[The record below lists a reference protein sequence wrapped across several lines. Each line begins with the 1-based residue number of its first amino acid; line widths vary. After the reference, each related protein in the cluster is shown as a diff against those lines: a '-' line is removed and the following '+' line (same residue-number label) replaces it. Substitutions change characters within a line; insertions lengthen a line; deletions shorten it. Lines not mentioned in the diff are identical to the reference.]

1 MVKGKKVNGLD
12 VPVEKLRPLAE
23 RKINLEKNKG
33 YKRILSSIEQVGLI
47 EPLSVYPENGEYLI
61 LDGYLRYLACRS
73 LGAET
78 VPCILCEEKEAYT
91 FNRMVNRL
99 SPHQEMRM
107 LKKSLASIDEPTVAR
122 VFGMRTIHHRS
133 TPNLLRDLH
142 PHAAKAFEKD
152 ELGRTAAREL
162 TFVKPA
168 RQAEMLKE
176 MRRVGDFSPAFVRA
190 LVLKTPPSQRN
201 PKKQRRR
208 SWSEDAE
215 RKRNLVAKLEEAEQ
229 QQDFYT
235 RLYRQYSADLVKTML
250 YVRKMLGNPR
260 VLAHIE
266 RRHAGT
272 LKELRGALDE

>member
-1 MVKGKKVNGLD
+1 MAEGSTVNGVD
-12 VPVEKLRPLAE
+12 VPFEKLRPLTA

-33 YKRILSSIEQVGLI
+33 YRRILSTIEQVGLI
-47 EPLSVYPENGEYLI
+47 EPLSVYPENGEYVI
-61 LDGYLRYLACRS
+61 LDGYLRYRACEA

-107 LKKSLASIDEPTVAR
+107 LKKSLESIDEPTVGR
-122 VFGMRTIHHRS
+122 VFGMRSVYHRS
-133 TPNLLRDLH
+133 TPTLLRDLH
-142 PHAAKAFEKD
+142 PRAAKAFEKD
-152 ELGRTAAREL
+152 EMGRTAAREM
-162 TFVKPA
+162 TFVKPE

-190 LVLKTPPSQRN
+190 LVLKTPASRRN

-215 RKRNLVAKLEEAEQ
+215 KKRQLVAKLEEAEK

-235 RLYRQYSADLVKTML
+235 RLYRQYSADLVKTTL
-250 YVRKMLGNPR
+250 YVKKMLSNPR
-260 VLAHIE
+260 VLAHLE
-266 RRHAGT
+266 KHHAGT
-272 LKELRGALDE
+272 VKELRGALGE

>member
-1 MVKGKKVNGLD
+1 MAKGKKVNGVD
-12 VPVEKLRPLAE
+12 VPVEKLRPLTE
-23 RKINLEKNKG
+23 REINLQKNKG
-33 YKRILSSIEQVGLI
+33 FKRIRSSIEQVGLI
-47 EPLSVYPENGEYLI
+47 EPLSVYAENGEYLI
-61 LDGYLRYLACRS
+61 LDGYLRYRACQA

-78 VPCILCEEKEAYT
+78 IPCILCEEKEAYT

-107 LKKSLASIDEPTVAR
+107 LKKSLESIDETTVAR
-122 VFGMRTIHHRS
+122 VFGMRGIHHRS
-133 TPNLLRDLH
+133 TPNLLRELH
-142 PHAAKAFEKD
+142 PQAAKAFEQD
-152 ELGRTAAREL
+152 EVGRTAAREM

-168 RQAEMLKE
+168 RQVEMLND

-190 LVLKTPPSQRN
+190 LVLKTPPSLTN
-201 PKKQRRR
+201 PKKQRRK

-215 RKRNLVAKLEEAEQ
+215 KRKQLVARLEEAEK
-229 QQDFYT
+229 QQDFYS

-250 YVRKMLGNPR
+250 YVKKMLSNPR

-266 RRHAGT
+266 QRHAGT

>member
-107 LKKSLASIDEPTVAR
+107 LK
-122 VFGMRTIHHRS
+122 
-133 TPNLLRDLH
+133 
-142 PHAAKAFEKD
+142 
-152 ELGRTAAREL
+152 
-162 TFVKPA
+162 
-168 RQAEMLKE
+168 
-176 MRRVGDFSPAFVRA
+176 
-190 LVLKTPPSQRN
+190 
-201 PKKQRRR
+201 
-208 SWSEDAE
+208 
-215 RKRNLVAKLEEAEQ
+215 
-229 QQDFYT
+229 
-235 RLYRQYSADLVKTML
+235 
-250 YVRKMLGNPR
+250 
-260 VLAHIE
+260 
-266 RRHAGT
+266 
-272 LKELRGALDE
+272 